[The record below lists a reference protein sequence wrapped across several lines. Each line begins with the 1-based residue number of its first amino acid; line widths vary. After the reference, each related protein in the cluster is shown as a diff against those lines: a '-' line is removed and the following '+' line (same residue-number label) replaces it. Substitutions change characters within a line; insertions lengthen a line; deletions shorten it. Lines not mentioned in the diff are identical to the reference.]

1 MIEPTNYFGG
11 FIMAL
16 NLVQIGKRVGEIR
29 KHRGLSQQKLSESIN
44 RSPTY
49 VSYIEGGLKCMS
61 LDTFVSIAN
70 ALQVSA
76 DELLMDSI
84 ENTIKVSNHE
94 FAAIIYDCSEYEKR
108 ILLEVA
114 LAVKKTIREN
124 RHLLFAIKD
133 RS

>member
-1 MIEPTNYFGG
+1 
-11 FIMAL
+11 MAL
-16 NLVQIGKRVGEIR
+16 NFVQIGRRIGEIR
-29 KHRGLSQQKLSESIN
+29 KHRGLSQQKLSEMIK

-76 DELLMDSI
+76 DELLKDSI

-94 FAAIIYDCSEYEKR
+94 FAEVIADCSEYEKR
-108 ILLEVA
+108 ILLA
-114 LAVKKTIREN
+114 IVKSAKEAMREN
-124 RHLLFAIKD
+124 HHLLLK
-133 RS
+133 RYR

>member
-1 MIEPTNYFGG
+1 
-11 FIMAL
+11 MAL
-16 NLVQIGKRVGEIR
+16 NLVRIGKRIGEIR

-84 ENTIKVSNHE
+84 ENTIKVSNYK
-94 FAAIIYDCSEYEKR
+94 FASIISDCSEYEKCV
-108 ILLEVA
+108 LLEVI
-114 LAVKKTIREN
+114 LAVKRAIREN
-124 RHLLFAIKD
+124 RHLLHGSHK
-133 RS
+133 

>member
-1 MIEPTNYFGG
+1 
-11 FIMAL
+11 MAL
-16 NLVQIGKRVGEIR
+16 NLIQIGKRIGAIR

-44 RSPTY
+44 CSPTY
-49 VSYIEGGLKCMS
+49 ISYIEGGLKCMS

-84 ENTIKVSNHE
+84 ENTIMVSNHE
-94 FAAIIYDCSEYEKR
+94 FESIIADCSEYEKR

-114 LAVKKTIREN
+114 LAVKQTIREN
-124 RHLLFAIKD
+124 RHLLLG
-133 RS
+133 RQR